1 MCTIL
6 ILTPTRKDLNRMATE
21 TIYSEVTG
29 SVWKIQRQPGDVL
42 VADESIMVLE
52 SMKMEIP
59 VVLPDGGRLIK
70 LLVEEGMAV
79 KEGQELAVIESA

>member
-1 MCTIL
+1 
-6 ILTPTRKDLNRMATE
+6 MATE
-21 TIYSEVTG
+21 IIYSELTG

>member
-1 MCTIL
+1 L
-6 ILTPTRKDLNRMATE
+6 
-21 TIYSEVTG
+21 TG
-29 SVWKIQRQPGDVL
+29 SVWKIQRQPGDLL
-42 VADESIMVLE
+42 VADESIMILE

>member
-1 MCTIL
+1 
-6 ILTPTRKDLNRMATE
+6 MATE
-21 TIYSEVTG
+21 TIYSELTG
-29 SVWKIQRQPGDVL
+29 SVWKIQRQPGDLL
-42 VADESIMVLE
+42 VADESIMILE

-59 VVLPDGGRLIK
+59 VVLPDGGRLLK

>member
-1 MCTIL
+1 
-6 ILTPTRKDLNRMATE
+6 MATE

-29 SVWKIQRQPGDVL
+29 SVWKIQSQLGDVL
-42 VADESIMVLE
+42 VADESIMILE

-59 VVLPDGGRLIK
+59 VLLPDGGRLVK

-79 KEGQELAVIESA
+79 KEGQELAVIESP

>member
-1 MCTIL
+1 
-6 ILTPTRKDLNRMATE
+6 MATE

-29 SVWKIQRQPGDVL
+29 SVWKIQSQIGDVL
-42 VADESIMVLE
+42 LADESIMILE

-59 VVLPDGGRLIK
+59 VLLPDGGRLIK

-79 KEGQELAVIESA
+79 KEGQELAVIEST

>member
-1 MCTIL
+1 
-6 ILTPTRKDLNRMATE
+6 MATE
-21 TIYSEVTG
+21 TIYSELTG
-29 SVWKIQRQPGDVL
+29 SVWKIQRQPGDLL
-42 VADESIMVLE
+42 VADESIMILE

>member
-1 MCTIL
+1 
-6 ILTPTRKDLNRMATE
+6 MATE
-21 TIYSEVTG
+21 IIYSELTG

-59 VVLPDGGRLIK
+59 VVLPDGGRLII

>member
-1 MCTIL
+1 
-6 ILTPTRKDLNRMATE
+6 MATE
-21 TIYSEVTG
+21 IIYSELTG
-29 SVWKIQRQPGDVL
+29 SVWKIQRQPGDIL

>member
-1 MCTIL
+1 
-6 ILTPTRKDLNRMATE
+6 MATE
-21 TIYSEVTG
+21 IIYSELTG

-42 VADESIMVLE
+42 VADESIMVME

>member
-29 SVWKIQRQPGDVL
+29 SVWKIQCQPGDVL
-42 VADESIMVLE
+42 AADESIMIVE

-59 VVLPDGGRLIK
+59 VLMPDGGRLVK
-70 LLVEEGMAV
+70 LLVEEGTAV